1 MFSTIASLEGKQE
14 MEETLRFIKL
24 VTRMWNILSIKLIDI
39 AKC

>member
-14 MEETLRFIKL
+14 TEETLRFIKL